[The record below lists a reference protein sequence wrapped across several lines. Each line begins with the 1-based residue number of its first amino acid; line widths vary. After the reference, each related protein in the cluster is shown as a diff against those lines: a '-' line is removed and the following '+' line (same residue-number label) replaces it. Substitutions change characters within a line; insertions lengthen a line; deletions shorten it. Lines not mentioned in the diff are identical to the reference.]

1 MHKLSRLIFVNK
13 KWWSLPNNFF
23 QIINRIIWQ
32 ITEMFSFVYSW
43 TLVIFT
49 EQGFGVGKFFMAM
62 VFPFSWFEKL
72 ILYRIPTF
80 CLFPFGSKSSH
91 LYLDFCF
98 LILKTISELCC
109 QDDRAPR
116 GILRCPRYDRVSP
129 MERVVGHFKILTQT
143 ETWNQWHIK
152 VKTKVKVKVGHLKI
166 WRTLKSVF

>member
-1 MHKLSRLIFVNK
+1 MMISSKSFFSDHQQNNLIDHWN
-13 KWWSLPNNFF
+13 
-23 QIINRIIWQ
+23 
-32 ITEMFSFVYSW
+32 VYSW

-98 LILKTISELCC
+98 LIIKTISELCC

-143 ETWNQWHIK
+143 EYRIYR
-152 VKTKVKVKVGHLKI
+152 I
-166 WRTLKSVF
+166 